1 MAAERRQQIV
11 WGLYECLTQS
21 DFGQVTIKDIAD
33 KADVA
38 PGIVH
43 HYFTNKDEIYGA
55 LSLSLRD
62 QYETSLDE
70 FLARQPTGTNRR
82 NAALDFIVDEFI
94 LDRSLNRVFYN
105 LVLKALDNTAI
116 RQPLQDLLDRYRNR
130 LQEEFHHLPG
140 AAMTGQIEG
149 LALQHL
155 IDPDRFTREDF
166 LAILAGFFQPD
177 NALPPQSTLKTNK
190 ELP

>member
-1 MAAERRQQIV
+1 MGRPSVAIERREQIV

-33 KADVA
+33 KAGVA

-55 LSLSLRD
+55 LSLSMRD
-62 QYETSLDE
+62 QYETSLDTY
-70 FLARQPTGTNRR
+70 LANQPADTCRR
-82 NAALDFIVDEFI
+82 TATLDFIVDQFI

-105 LVLKALDNTAI
+105 LILKALDNSTI
-116 RQPLQDLLDRYRNR
+116 RQPLQDLLDRYRDR
-130 LQEEFHHLPG
+130 LQEEFDQPPG
-140 AAMTGQIEG
+140 AAIVGQIEG

-155 IDPDRFTREDF
+155 VDPDRFTRADF
-166 LAILAGFFQPD
+166 LSILSGTLQP
-177 NALPPQSTLKTNK
+177 AKASPAERATV
-190 ELP
+190 